1 MVWNDGPSLVDW
13 LELKLL
19 HTVVLACCLPP
30 GLSFCFSSQS
40 SGETSFE
47 ANYCGV
53 REDIVLCDRGHMSE
67 GTQGFVFGD
76 RLLSSPGWP

>member
-1 MVWNDGPSLVDW
+1 MMWNDGPSLVDW

-47 ANYCGV
+47 AN
-53 REDIVLCDRGHMSE
+53 
-67 GTQGFVFGD
+67 
-76 RLLSSPGWP
+76 